1 MAVVDGEVKRVQVY
15 AGPTGLLL
23 LALLFLVLPMA
34 TASCSLPDDLPEG
47 SGSVSVSVTGADV
60 LTGDDPDY
68 SATGLFELSPAGTAG
83 MVGDAAPKTAVR
95 VWGIAAVVVMGLGL
109 LTAFVRV
116 WRLRAVVTAVVA
128 AVAAVLL
135 AVAEFTLVGDLVSVA
150 EENAEW
156 LVHLPSAQGVDV
168 VGRAD
173 EVVGAGS
180 GFWVTFAGLVLV
192 AGVNATLLVRTG
204 PSPLPDD
211 DPDGRQPGVAGVG

>member
-1 MAVVDGEVKRVQVY
+1 
-15 AGPTGLLL
+15 
-23 LALLFLVLPMA
+23 
-34 TASCSLPDDLPEG
+34 
-47 SGSVSVSVTGADV
+47 V

-83 MVGDAAPKTAVR
+83 LVGDAAPKTTVR
-95 VWGIAAVVVMGLGL
+95 VWGI
-109 LTAFVRV
+109 
-116 WRLRAVVTAVVA
+116 A

-192 AGVNATLLVRTG
+192 AGVNATLLVRPR